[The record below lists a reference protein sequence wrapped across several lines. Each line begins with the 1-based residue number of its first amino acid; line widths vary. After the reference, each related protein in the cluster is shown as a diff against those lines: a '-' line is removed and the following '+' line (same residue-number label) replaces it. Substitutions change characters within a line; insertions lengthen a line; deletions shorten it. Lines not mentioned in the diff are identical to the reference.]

1 MTYSNIPVLS
11 VVAAPESEPLTTS
24 DAKLYLRVDGATED
38 ALIGNIVVAA
48 RMAAEQYL
56 RRSLITQVRK
66 LAYNEV
72 APSRICLPFGP
83 VQAVGSIKLIDV
95 GGEEVTVN
103 SNSYRLTAGN
113 EAIISDV
120 VLTGNRIEILYTAGY
135 GNAAAVPEALKQG
148 MLAHVAA
155 LYEGRGGE
163 GMPDMAQVLYQPYR
177 VIKL

>member
-1 MTYSNIPVLS
+1 MTYSNIPAFS
-11 VVAAPESEPLTTS
+11 VVTVPESEPFTIS

-38 ALIGNIVVAA
+38 TLIGNMIVAA

-66 LAYNEV
+66 LAYNET
-72 APSRICLPFGP
+72 APSWISLPFGP
-83 VQAVGSIKLIDV
+83 VQAVSSIKLIDV
-95 GGEEVTVN
+95 EGDEVTVN

-113 EAIISDV
+113 EAIVSDV
-120 VLTGNRIEILYTAGY
+120 ALTGNRIEIVYMAGY

-155 LYEGRGGE
+155 FYEGRGGE
-163 GMPDMAQVLYQPYR
+163 GVPDMAQALYQPYR
-177 VIKL
+177 VVKL